1 MRFSPGSTRSGLSG
15 VPPGKCEEA
24 NFLNESLSK
33 ALAKVAGPLSWV
45 LSAFVALQCA
55 VLAAAMVRV
64 IPIFGEIL
72 RGMQVELPWP
82 TRFLLATHQW
92 LLPLFFVVL
101 AMFVIGKE
109 LAVKRSRHR
118 IVLTGEIFLA
128 AALTPGLVLL
138 VLYLPLFDLIRKLGE
153 TH

>member
-1 MRFSPGSTRSGLSG
+1 MRNESNG
-15 VPPGKCEEA
+15 VPQGKRKEA
-24 NFLNESLSK
+24 NFMKESMSK
-33 ALAKVAGPLSWV
+33 ALAKVASPLSWV

-55 VLAAAMVRV
+55 VLAIAMVRMV
-64 IPIFGEIL
+64 PIFGEMF

-101 AMFVIGKE
+101 VVFVIGKE
-109 LAVKRSRHR
+109 LAVKENRHR
-118 IVLTGEIFLA
+118 FVLTGEIFLA
-128 AALTPGLVLL
+128 AALTPGLVLM
-138 VLYLPLFDLIRKLGE
+138 VLYLPLFGLIRKLGD